1 MDNKGVILMSTA
13 TKARIQANLDT
24 NFLKLIAIICMTF
37 DHVGK
42 VFFPDVLIFQ
52 IIGRIAFPIFAY
64 CIVVGCLYTKD
75 LKKYIFRLSMFA
87 IISQP
92 FYILAHYPHLN
103 DFIEQFGTLNIFFTL
118 IIGVIAVASLKHKKW
133 IVFAAT
139 ILIVSVFNFDYGIN
153 GIMLMLIFYIFRN
166 KPIYSILFGT
176 ALLASPFLY
185 ESTEGINIFGRIFDI
200 QGFSVLALIFI
211 YSKTDFKPK
220 INKYFFYAYY
230 PLHLFAIY
238 LVRLILRI

>member
-1 MDNKGVILMSTA
+1 MNTT
-13 TKARIQANLDT
+13 TKAKIQANLDT

-42 VFFPDVLIFQ
+42 VFFPDILIFQ

-92 FYILAHYPHLN
+92 FYVLAHYPSLS
-103 DFIEQFGTLNIFFTL
+103 DFIENIGVLNIFFTL
-118 IIGVIAVASLKHKKW
+118 IIGVVAVASLKHKKW
-133 IVFAAT
+133 IVFAAS
-139 ILIVSVFNFDYGIN
+139 ILIVSAFNFDYGIS
-153 GIMLMLIFYIFRN
+153 GIMLMLAFYIFRN
-166 KPIYSILFGT
+166 KPVYSIVVGT
-176 ALLASPFLY
+176 VFLASPFLY
-185 ESTEGINIFGRIFDI
+185 ESVHGINIFGRIFDI
-200 QGFSVLALIFI
+200 QGFSALAIIPIHL
-211 YSKTDFKPK
+211 KTRFKTK

-230 PLHLFAIY
+230 PLHLLAIY
-238 LVRLILRI
+238 LVRLILHI